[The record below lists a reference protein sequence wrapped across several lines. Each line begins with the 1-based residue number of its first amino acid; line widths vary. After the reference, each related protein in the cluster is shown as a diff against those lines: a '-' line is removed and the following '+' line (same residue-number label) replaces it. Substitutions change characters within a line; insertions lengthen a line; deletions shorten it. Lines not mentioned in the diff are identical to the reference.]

1 MLAFA
6 ACGVSAHAVPLTW
19 DTDPLAAGAQGGAGT
34 WANGTTNWWNGAA
47 NVVWPDS
54 GTENDAIFGGT
65 AGSVTLTSVT
75 ANDLTFETTGYALAA
90 GTLTLNGT
98 TPTLTT
104 GTGIAATIGSSIA
117 GTAGLTKAG
126 AGTLLLSGA
135 NSYTG
140 TTTISPGGTLSISSD
155 ANLGTAPATATAGSL
170 VIDSTG
176 TLATTASFTLDSNRG
191 IKIGPSTGTG
201 VGTFEVAS
209 GTILTYGG
217 IITSNGASG
226 TGGLTKTGTGT
237 LLLSGA
243 NTYSG
248 TTTLAAGTL
257 LVGSATAI
265 PAGSF
270 MGDLVVD
277 ATLDLNGH
285 NVAVNGLSGT
295 TGIITTSAAGAISF
309 SAGGNNKGG
318 TYNGTIQNGSGT
330 IAFVKTGT
338 NTITLGGNNTF
349 TGGLTITG
357 GILQLANAGA
367 LNSTAPNSLTFGP
380 GAAVGTRLQ
389 LNGYSVTVG
398 SLATNAVPGTVIVEN
413 ANAAG
418 ATLTVNQAGDTTF
431 AGMLQNGSGDGVLA
445 LTKTGVGSLTL
456 AGTTTYSGTTTISG
470 GTLALAGGTALPDTG
485 AVVLTNTAGATL
497 LLNASETIGSL
508 AGGGASGGNVNLQ
521 SHVLTTGGANT
532 DTTFSGV
539 LSGTGSL
546 VKTGSGTLTCCAR
559 N

>member
-1 MLAFA
+1 MKPPSPYRLFLPACRRANIFA
-6 ACGVSAHAVPLTW
+6 SAITVLFVAHSAPATSITW
-19 DTDPLAAGAQGGAGT
+19 DGSDLITTGAQGGSGT
-34 WANGTTNWWNGAA
+34 WNTNATANWWNGAA
-47 NVVWPDS
+47 NVAWPDS
-54 GTENDAIFGGT
+54 GTDNDAIFGGT
-65 AGSVTLTSVT
+65 AGSVTLASVT
-75 ANDLTFETTGYALAA
+75 ANDLTFDTTGYTLAA

-104 GTGIAATIGSSIA
+104 GTGIATTIGSSIA

-237 LLLSGA
+237 LLLSGE

-257 LVGSATAI
+257 QVGSATAI
-265 PAGSF
+265 PAGSL

-277 ATLDLNGH
+277 ATLDLNGN

-295 TGIITTSAAGAISF
+295 TGIITTSAAGSISF
-309 SAGGNNKGG
+309 SAGGQQQG
-318 TYNGTIQNGSGT
+318 
-330 IAFVKTGT
+330 
-338 NTITLGGNNTF
+338 
-349 TGGLTITG
+349 
-357 GILQLANAGA
+357 
-367 LNSTAPNSLTFGP
+367 
-380 GAAVGTRLQ
+380 R
-389 LNGYSVTVG
+389 
-398 SLATNAVPGTVIVEN
+398 
-413 ANAAG
+413 
-418 ATLTVNQAGDTTF
+418 
-431 AGMLQNGSGDGVLA
+431 
-445 LTKTGVGSLTL
+445 
-456 AGTTTYSGTTTISG
+456 
-470 GTLALAGGTALPDTG
+470 
-485 AVVLTNTAGATL
+485 
-497 LLNASETIGSL
+497 
-508 AGGGASGGNVNLQ
+508 NL
-521 SHVLTTGGANT
+521 
-532 DTTFSGV
+532 
-539 LSGTGSL
+539 
-546 VKTGSGTLTCCAR
+546 
-559 N
+559 